1 MLWMIGT
8 GGQVL
13 GDGRSIGGLGGMA
26 AAVEV
31 DTTGLAD
38 TTGLEGV
45 ILALEGVIL
54 ALAVVVLGL
63 EVLVL
68 LLAVGVLGLVVGVLG
83 LEVAVGKYVSKF
95 LRSTS
100 SGN

>member
-54 ALAVVVLGL
+54 GLAVLGLAVAVGLAVVVLGP
-63 EVLVL
+63 
-68 LLAVGVLGLVVGVLG
+68 
-83 LEVAVGKYVSKF
+83 EVAVGK
-95 LRSTS
+95 
-100 SGN
+100 